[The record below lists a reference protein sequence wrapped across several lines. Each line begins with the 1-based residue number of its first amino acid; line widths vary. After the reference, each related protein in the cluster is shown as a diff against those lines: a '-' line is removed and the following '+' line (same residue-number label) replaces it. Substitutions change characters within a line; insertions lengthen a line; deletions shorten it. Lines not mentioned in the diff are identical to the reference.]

1 MKLVG
6 IMPVRNEDWCL
17 GFTLRVA
24 LKWCDQLIVA
34 DHGCTD
40 GSRAI
45 MESLGRDGVIVRDDR
60 EDRWNEMQQRQMLL
74 EEARSC
80 GATHVAL
87 IDADEFI
94 TANLLGGIRGYL
106 QMLSPGQLVELP
118 GYNLRQDNTLPMRY
132 HSNGVWG
139 NRWFATAF
147 PDSPGAHWGGD
158 QFHHR
163 EPMGVAWRRWRPVAQ
178 GHGGTLHLWGAS
190 ERRLRAK
197 HALYRVT
204 ERIRWPEKPAAEIE
218 RYYNLATTPREPW
231 KFKGVPPEWLE
242 TYQDLM
248 PYLHID
254 AEPWQVSEV
263 KRLVL
268 EHGVQKFHGLD
279 LLGVPEW

>member
-1 MKLVG
+1 MKGSKRKKIVDSFYIDYARCMRCDICVEVCNFDAIVMNNTWKGVELSCYDRQDLVL
-6 IMPVRNEDWCL
+6 D
-17 GFTLRVA
+17 
-24 LKWCDQLIVA
+24 K
-34 DHGCTD
+34 
-40 GSRAI
+40 
-45 MESLGRDGVIVRDDR
+45 ESLLKQSRTGD
-60 EDRWNEMQQRQMLL
+60 LL
-74 EEARSC
+74 
-80 GATHVAL
+80 
-87 IDADEFI
+87 DPF
-94 TANLLGGIRGYL
+94 
-106 QMLSPGQLVELP
+106 
-118 GYNLRQDNTLPMRY
+118 
-132 HSNGVWG
+132 
-139 NRWFATAF
+139 
-147 PDSPGAHWGGD
+147 
-158 QFHHR
+158 R

-231 KFKGVPPEWLE
+231 TFKGVPPEWLE